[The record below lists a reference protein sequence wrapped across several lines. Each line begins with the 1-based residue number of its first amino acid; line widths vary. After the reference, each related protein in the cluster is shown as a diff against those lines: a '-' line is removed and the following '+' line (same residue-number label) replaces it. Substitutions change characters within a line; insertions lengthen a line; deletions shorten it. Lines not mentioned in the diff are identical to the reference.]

1 MRNINISS
9 SLKEFEI
16 GRIDDPFHRCDLLES
31 INVEGN
37 NPYMTSVDGVL
48 MTKDMKKIIRC
59 PQAKTSFTVPDG
71 VTTVGYDAFE
81 DCHINKLIFPESA
94 TKFENG
100 SINLRHSD
108 NCEIF
113 FKGHLE
119 SFGYIEHIPNNSK
132 LYVVSDEDRNLILSE
147 NEDAFSGNITV
158 ELMP

>member
-1 MRNINISS
+1 M
-9 SLKEFEI
+9 
-16 GRIDDPFHRCDLLES
+16 DPFFYCHALES
-31 INVEGN
+31 ISVDSK
-37 NPYMTSVDGVL
+37 NPNMTSVDGVL

-100 SINLRHSD
+100 SIDVCIN

-113 FKGHLE
+113 FKGHLK
-119 SFGYIEHIPNNSK
+119 SFGSVSVSRNSK
-132 LYVVSDEDRNLILSE
+132 LYVVSDDDGDLILE
-147 NEDAFSGNITV
+147 NNGGWLKRENIIV
-158 ELMP
+158 GF